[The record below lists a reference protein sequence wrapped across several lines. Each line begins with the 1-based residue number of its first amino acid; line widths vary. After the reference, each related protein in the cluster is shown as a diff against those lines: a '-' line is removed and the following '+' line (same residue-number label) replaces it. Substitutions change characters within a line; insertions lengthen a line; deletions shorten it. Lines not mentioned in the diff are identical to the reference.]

1 MDASLGDD
9 VNEPPLSRGIQA
21 LWGVAD
27 KPRRGP
33 KPSVSIHEIAAVA
46 VDLADE
52 GGLDTITMSAV
63 ADRLNLT
70 TMALYRHVDSRRDLV
85 AVAGDTALGSPPV
98 RSRRSG
104 WRRQVGDWAR
114 AEFAQLQ
121 AHPWVLD
128 IILEGPPSGPNTIA
142 WMDNGMQAIGSTG
155 LEPQSAS
162 SALLVVDGFVR
173 SMVTQSRQYGDGT
186 GWARALATV
195 VEPDEYPAVASA
207 LEAGT
212 FEDDDEGFPNDQD
225 VDFGLGLILDGI
237 DRLIARTTRR

>member
-1 MDASLGDD
+1 MD
-9 VNEPPLSRGIQA
+9 EPLLSRGIQA

-33 KPSVSIHEIAAVA
+33 KPSVTIDEIAEAALEIADDAGLGAVTMAAVA
-46 VDLADE
+46 
-52 GGLDTITMSAV
+52 S
-63 ADRLNLT
+63 RLGLT

-98 RSRRSG
+98 RSTRAG

-114 AEFAQLQ
+114 AEFAQLR

-128 IILEGPPSGPNTIA
+128 IILEGPPAGPNTIA
-142 WMDNGMQAIGSTG
+142 WMDSGMQAIGSTG
-155 LEPQSAS
+155 LDPQSAA

-173 SMVTQSRQYGDGT
+173 SMVTQARQYGDGA

-195 VEPDEYPAVASA
+195 VTADEFPAVSSA

-212 FEDDDEGFPNDQD
+212 FEDDEPFPSDQD
-225 VDFGLGLILDGI
+225 IGFGLGLILDGI
-237 DRLIARTTRR
+237 DRLVTTARR